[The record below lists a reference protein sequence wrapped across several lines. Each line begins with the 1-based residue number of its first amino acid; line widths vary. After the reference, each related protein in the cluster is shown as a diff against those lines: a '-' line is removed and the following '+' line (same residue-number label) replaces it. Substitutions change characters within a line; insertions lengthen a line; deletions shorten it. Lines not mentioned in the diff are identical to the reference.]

1 MAVSVEQV
9 SSLKMKLNK
18 LDAEKSSYYSE
29 NLRIS
34 QELSKNAK
42 NLEVVKRN
50 LSKLPVL
57 EAERD
62 DLQDNVNKLK
72 IKIETL
78 NATQGK
84 LDEQEQETNK
94 LKIECKTLQRA
105 NVTFQVC

>member
-29 NLRIS
+29 NLRLS

-62 DLQDNVNKLK
+62 DLQGGFQLQDFIITELK
-72 IKIETL
+72 SRMT
-78 NATQGK
+78 
-84 LDEQEQETNK
+84 
-94 LKIECKTLQRA
+94 C
-105 NVTFQVC
+105 